1 MKNDIIEKIK
11 KAIEAHLYENI
22 VIGLRADNY
31 KYTDGDE
38 LYCSTHQIDGYE
50 DVQEL
55 DGTCVVPLW
64 QGEVGRYEIED
75 VIEEISE
82 DWDYI
87 LDIVRK
93 YNGKYITIAI
103 SNRYELGWDE
113 YDSCRQEL
121 IACNAICI
129 AQIER

>member
-1 MKNDIIEKIK
+1 MKNEIIEKIRR
-11 KAIEAHLYENI
+11 AIEARLYENI
-22 VIGLRADNY
+22 VIGIRADNY
-31 KYTDGDE
+31 RYADGDE
-38 LYCSTHQIDGYE
+38 LYCSTHQIDGEE

-87 LDIVRK
+87 LNIVRE
-93 YNGKYITIAI
+93 YDGRYITIAI

-113 YDSCRQEL
+113 YDGGRQEL